1 MAEQDYDPVDRLN
14 RGGTASGSSI
24 DLLAV
29 GFSRDDEKARTGH
42 AMAREMAV
50 RYDRLHGLMDADYQE
65 LAKLTGLDR
74 FEILRAL
81 ALMELGRRS
90 ALANRGALPEVDLP
104 EDVFH
109 QLAYLRREKRE
120 HFVAVLLDSKSKI
133 IRIAPIHIGTV
144 NMSIVGAREVFRE
157 AVREGAASIIV
168 AHNHP
173 SGDPTPSPEDI
184 EVTAKLSEVGEL
196 LDIPLLDHII
206 IGYDHFVSF
215 SRKGL
220 LCKPTGT
227 RS

>member
-1 MAEQDYDPVDRLN
+1 
-14 RGGTASGSSI
+14 
-24 DLLAV
+24 
-29 GFSRDDEKARTGH
+29 
-42 AMAREMAV
+42 MAREIAI
-50 RYDRLHGLMDADYQE
+50 RYNKLHGLIEADYQE

-90 ALANRGALPEVDLP
+90 ALTSRGDLPEVDLP

-109 QLAYLRREKRE
+109 QLAYLRSEKRE

-157 AVREGAASIIV
+157 AVRDGAASIIV

-184 EVTAKLSEVGEL
+184 EVTAKLTEVGEL

-206 IGYDHFVSF
+206 IGYDQFVSF